1 MPGCELKLKIVKEG
15 AVSKKKLS
23 KFEQQELPSN
33 RVKQKEQPHKT
44 FKKGIKIANTKGS
57 TDG

>member
-15 AVSKKKLS
+15 AVSKKKS
-23 KFEQQELPSN
+23 KFEQQELPPN

-44 FKKGIKIANTKGS
+44 FKKGINIANTKGG